1 MSAQKCELGAPYGAA
16 EGRLPTS
23 TSITGAATAVSSIV
37 MKVIAGYI
45 RYRSFRMAEKELHAL
60 DDRMLN
66 DIGIDRSEITSALI
80 NAANER
86 RNGWR
91 V

>member
-1 MSAQKCELGAPYGAA
+1 MSAQKCEFGAPYGAA
-16 EGRLPTS
+16 EGKLS
-23 TSITGAATAVSSIV
+23 TSITGAAAAVSGLV
-37 MKVIAGYI
+37 TKLVAGYI
-45 RYRSFRMAEKELHAL
+45 RYRSLRMAEKELHAL

-66 DIGIDRSEITSALI
+66 DIGIDRSEIKSTLI

-91 V
+91 F

>member
-1 MSAQKCELGAPYGAA
+1 MSTQKYEIGAPYGAA
-16 EGRLPTS
+16 EGKLPTS
-23 TSITGAATAVSSIV
+23 ITSAVSAV
-37 MKVIAGYI
+37 AGVAMKVVAGYI
-45 RYRSFRMAEKELHAL
+45 RYRSFRMAEKELYAL

-66 DIGIDRSEITSALI
+66 DIGIDRSEITSTLV

>member
-16 EGRLPTS
+16 EGRLS
-23 TSITGAATAVSSIV
+23 TSITGTAAVVSSLV
-37 MKVIAGYI
+37 MKAVAGYI
-45 RYRSFRMAEKELHAL
+45 RYRSFRMAEKELQAL

-66 DIGIDRSEITSALI
+66 DIGIDRSEITSTLI

>member
-1 MSAQKCELGAPYGAA
+1 MSTQKCELGAPYGAA
-16 EGRLPTS
+16 EGKLPTS
-23 TSITGAATAVSSIV
+23 IIGAASAVAGLA

-60 DDRMLN
+60 DDRMLS
-66 DIGIDRSEITSALI
+66 DIGIDRSEITSTLI
-80 NAANER
+80 NASNER

-91 V
+91 F

>member
-1 MSAQKCELGAPYGAA
+1 MSMQKCGIGTPYGAA
-16 EGRLPTS
+16 EGKLPTS
-23 TSITGAATAVSSIV
+23 IAGAASAATGLA
-37 MKVIAGYI
+37 MKVIAGYV
-45 RYRSFRMAEKELHAL
+45 RYRSFRMAERELRAL

-80 NAANER
+80 NAASER

>member
-1 MSAQKCELGAPYGAA
+1 MSSQKCEIGAPYGAA
-16 EGRLPTS
+16 EEKLSPS
-23 TSITGAATAVSSIV
+23 FTGAAATIASVA
-37 MKVIAGYI
+37 MKVVAGYI

-66 DIGIDRSEITSALI
+66 DIGIDRSEITSTLI

>member
-1 MSAQKCELGAPYGAA
+1 MSTHKVELGAPCGAA

-23 TSITGAATAVSSIV
+23 ITGAVSAVTGLA

-66 DIGIDRSEITSALI
+66 DIGIDRSEITSTLI

>member
-1 MSAQKCELGAPYGAA
+1 MPTPKCEIGAPYGAA
-16 EGRLPTS
+16 EGKLT
-23 TSITGAATAVSSIV
+23 TSITGAALAIAGLV
-37 MKVIAGYI
+37 MKFIAGYI

-66 DIGIDRSEITSALI
+66 DIGIHRSEITSTLI

-86 RNGWR
+86 RHGWR
-91 V
+91 I

>member
-1 MSAQKCELGAPYGAA
+1 MSPQKVELGAPYGDA
-16 EGRLPTS
+16 EGKLPTS
-23 TSITGAATAVSSIV
+23 FTGAAAAIAGIT
-37 MKVIAGYI
+37 MKVVAGYI
-45 RYRSFRMAEKELHAL
+45 RYRSFRMAEKELYAL

-66 DIGIDRSEITSALI
+66 DIGIDRSEITSTLI

>member
-1 MSAQKCELGAPYGAA
+1 MSTQKCEIGAPCGVA
-16 EGRLPTS
+16 EGKLS
-23 TSITGAATAVSSIV
+23 TSIAGAVSAV
-37 MKVIAGYI
+37 TGLAMKVIAGYI
-45 RYRSFRMAEKELHAL
+45 RYRSFRMAEKELRAL

-80 NAANER
+80 DAANER

>member
-1 MSAQKCELGAPYGAA
+1 MSSQKVELGAPYGDA
-16 EGRLPTS
+16 EGKLPAS
-23 TSITGAATAVSSIV
+23 FTGAAAAIAGIV
-37 MKVIAGYI
+37 MKVVAGYI
-45 RYRSFRMAEKELHAL
+45 RYRSFRIAEKELHAL
-60 DDRMLN
+60 DDRMLS
-66 DIGIDRSEITSALI
+66 DIGIDRSEITSTLI

>member
-1 MSAQKCELGAPYGAA
+1 MNAQKMDIGAPYGDA
-16 EGRLPTS
+16 EGKLPSSFAGASS
-23 TSITGAATAVSSIV
+23 TILGFVANVA
-37 MKVIAGYI
+37 AGYI
-45 RYRSFRMAEKELHAL
+45 RYRSFRAAEKELHAL

-66 DIGIDRSEITSALI
+66 DIGIDRSEITSTLI

>member
-1 MSAQKCELGAPYGAA
+1 MSTQKCEIGAPYGAA
-16 EGRLPTS
+16 ESKLPTS
-23 TSITGAATAVSSIV
+23 IAGAASTVLGLV
-37 MKVIAGYI
+37 TKLIAGYI
-45 RYRSFRMAEKELHAL
+45 RYRSFRMAEKELSAL

-66 DIGIDRSEITSALI
+66 DIGIDRSEIASTLI